1 MINKRIHKRINKRR
15 NKLQER
21 INKKNKGMNKRT
33 KDHARHGGSRERP
46 TKGSGA
52 TPAPS
57 PIGVR
62 RSLAETQRLRGKRN
76 RQTEERAAQRDNR
89 ERTRVTK

>member
-1 MINKRIHKRINKRR
+1 
-15 NKLQER
+15 
-21 INKKNKGMNKRT
+21 MNKRT
-33 KDHARHGGSRERP
+33 NDHNRSAERDTEGVVERP

-52 TPAPS
+52 TVAPS

>member
-1 MINKRIHKRINKRR
+1 MIIIGARSATRR
-15 NKLQER
+15 EC
-21 INKKNKGMNKRT
+21 
-33 KDHARHGGSRERP
+33 ERP

-52 TPAPS
+52 TVAPS